1 MDEAA
6 QPGGLL
12 AGLDTHRE
20 YLKSLAGFRDIRI
33 TRSINN
39 EGNVL
44 VVVETRWSDDTS
56 LVRYETGEDNVAAI
70 VRKHS
75 NVIVPNTLQVLDMEA
90 LRTESSFTHGEAAE
104 NANLR
109 TILPIA
115 IPLAA
120 LAGILLVVYG
130 LSRIYLDLGGD
141 SATILAAGLAIG
153 VLFIAT
159 YFAVSP
165 NASGFL
171 IAAVFMLV
179 SGVFVGGVIW
189 ALLEDDPTHSEA
201 VEEPGGEEPGEG
213 EEEPGGESPAPG
225 GDIVVLLKDNVF
237 EFEGEEDPA
246 IPVASGEEVVFSLTN
261 EGAAIH
267 NMTIAGED
275 GELGTDDDVTS
286 DPDTIRAGDEGTLT
300 WTPPAAGTYDFQC
313 DFHVSEM
320 IGTIVVE

>member
-1 MDEAA
+1 MEYIQTTLVQIPASRMEDAA
-6 QPGGLL
+6 QGGGLFSD
-12 AGLDTHRE
+12 LDAHRD
-20 YLKSLAGFRDIRI
+20 YLKSLAGFQDLRI

-70 VRKHS
+70 VRRHS
-75 NVIVPNTLQVLDMEA
+75 NVIVANTLQTLDMEA
-90 LRTESSFTHGEAAE
+90 LRTESSFTHGEASA

-141 SATILAAGLAIG
+141 SATALAAGLAIG
-153 VLFIAT
+153 VLLIAT
-159 YFAVSP
+159 YFAL
-165 NASGFL
+165 NANSSGFL

-179 SGVFVGGVIW
+179 AGVFVGGVIW
-189 ALLEDDPTHSEA
+189 AAFEEGPTHSDASVEEGGEEPGGGG
-201 VEEPGGEEPGEG
+201 EEPGGEP
-213 EEEPGGESPAPG
+213 PAPG
-225 GDIVVLLKDNVF
+225 GDFVLVLHDNFF
-237 EFEGEEDPA
+237 EFEGEQEPS
-246 IPVASGEEVVFSLTN
+246 IPVSSGEEVVFSLTN

-267 NMTIAGED
+267 NMSIANEAGEYGD
-275 GELGTDDDVTS
+275 AVS
-286 DPDTIRAGDEGTLT
+286 DPDTIRAGDEGTLA
-300 WTPPAAGTYDFQC
+300 WTPPAAGYL
-313 DFHVSEM
+313 
-320 IGTIVVE
+320 